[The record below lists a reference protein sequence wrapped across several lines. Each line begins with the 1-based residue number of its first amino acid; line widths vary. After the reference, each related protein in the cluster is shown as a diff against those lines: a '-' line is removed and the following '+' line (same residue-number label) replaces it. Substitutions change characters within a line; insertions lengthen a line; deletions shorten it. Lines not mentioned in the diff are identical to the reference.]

1 MTAKQIKY
9 SDDAR
14 RSIFNGISK
23 VAQAVMVTMGPKWR
37 NVIIDKTYG
46 APTVTND
53 WVTVAKEIELADK
66 FENMWAA
73 LVKEAATKT
82 NDQAW
87 DGTTGTTVIT
97 YGICAEWLRYI
108 RSWVNPFALWRG
120 LNKAAEM
127 IIAELAAQAKQIN
140 TDQEIEQVAALSA
153 QDPEVGKLISE
164 VIQEV
169 GKDGVITVEEGKSM
183 WLTKS
188 IVKGMQFEQWYLS
201 PYFVSDPTRMEASIE
216 NPAIIVT
223 DKKISSIK
231 DILHLLEW
239 MAAKWKRDIVI
250 IAEDVDGEALTTL
263 VLNKIRWMLNVIPVK
278 APGFGDRKKEM
289 LKDIAAITWATL
301 LSEEIGIKLE
311 DATIDMLGSA
321 DKIIITKEK
330 TTIIWWKGNP
340 TDIIARAEMI
350 KNQLPNTTST
360 YDKEKLLERLARLVG
375 WVAVIKVWAA
385 TEMEMKN
392 KKYKIEDALNAT
404 RAAVEEGIVAGGGTA
419 LLKIAKKFE
428 STTLLDKDENIGLQ
442 IVLSAIQYPVKQ
454 ISDNAWYKWDWVVEQ
469 VKSLS
474 NFNEWFNAATGE
486 FTDLVATWIIDPAK
500 VLRVSL
506 QNATSAAA
514 MFLTTDAAI
523 TEIPKE
529 EKDTSATWGGMWW
542 MWNYGDMM

>member
-1 MTAKQIKY
+1 
-9 SDDAR
+9 
-14 RSIFNGISK
+14 
-23 VAQAVMVTMGPKWR
+23 
-37 NVIIDKTYG
+37 
-46 APTVTND
+46 
-53 WVTVAKEIELADK
+53 
-66 FENMWAA
+66 
-73 LVKEAATKT
+73 
-82 NDQAW
+82 
-87 DGTTGTTVIT
+87 
-97 YGICAEWLRYI
+97 
-108 RSWVNPFALWRG
+108 
-120 LNKAAEM
+120 M
-127 IIAELAAQAKQIN
+127 IITELAAQAKQIN

-169 GKDGVITVEEGKSM
+169 WKDGVITVEEGKSM

-231 DILHLLEW
+231 DILHLLEG

-250 IAEDVDGEALTTL
+250 IADDVDWEALTTL

-278 APGFGDRKKEM
+278 APWFGDRKKEM
-289 LKDIAAITWATL
+289 LKDIAAVTWATL

-311 DATIDMLGSA
+311 DATIDMLWSA
-321 DKIIITKEK
+321 DRVIISKEK
-330 TTIIWWKGNP
+330 TTIIWWKWNAA
-340 TDIIARAEMI
+340 DITARAEMI
-350 KNQLPNTTST
+350 KAQLPNTTST

-404 RAAVEEGIVAGGGTA
+404 RAAVEEGIVAWGWTA
-419 LLKIAKKFE
+419 LLKIAKKLE
-428 STTLLDKDENIGLQ
+428 STTLSDKDENIGLQ

-454 ISDNAWYKWDWVVEQ
+454 ISDNAGYKWDWVVEQ
-469 VKSLS
+469 VKSLA

-529 EKDTSATWGGMWW
+529 EKDISAAWGGMWG
-542 MWNYGDMM
+542 YGDMM